1 MATVKV
7 ASHVRKVRG
16 KTVKVAGFTRQ
27 VKNKSGGTGKKKPA
41 TAAQKKHQHDYYEKN
56 RTKILMKQ
64 KKKH

>member
-7 ASHVRKVRG
+7 ASHTRKVKG
-16 KTVKVAGFTRQ
+16 KTIKVAGFTRQ
-27 VKNKSGGTGKKKPA
+27 VKTKSGGASKKKPL
-41 TAAQKKHQHDYYEKN
+41 TAAQKKHRHDYYEKN